1 MRRPLRAEV
10 PPGQVLVWVV
20 LFSWGAVWAG
30 SLPCMCVCVRVCK
43 RVRECSRSPLL
54 PASASARALV
64 VGFVMMVGLL
74 MAFGEG
80 DLGLRSKTLIN
91 DVYDVM
97 AFIKESVYV
106 WDVAAVC
113 FHTLSGPL
121 ILPPWVALLPPK
133 S

>member
-1 MRRPLRAEV
+1 M

-20 LFSWGAVWAG
+20 LFSWGAAWAG
-30 SLPCMCVCVRVCK
+30 SLPCVCVCVCVC
-43 RVRECSRSPLL
+43 
-54 PASASARALV
+54 ASARALM

-121 ILPPWVALLPPK
+121 ILPPWVALLPPR